1 MCDRVDS
8 RPLDRLGRFVLA
20 PVAAVVPTLITC
32 PTSVLGKAVVAN
44 ACAGK
49 PAGTVEVLENKEIH
63 MTAKAAGKA

>member
-1 MCDRVDS
+1 MCDRVES

-32 PTSVLGKAVVAN
+32 PTSVLGKAVVSN
-44 ACAGK
+44 AYAGK
-49 PAGTVEVLENKEIH
+49 PARTVEVLENKEIH